1 MKVLTLR
8 VSINLLALST
18 IKNNIE
24 RRCTMIT
31 CDTMYGVRTCDE
43 SHCDNCPLQK
53 YDYYKE
59 DADVPDEDL

>member
-1 MKVLTLR
+1 
-8 VSINLLALST
+8 
-18 IKNNIE
+18 
-24 RRCTMIT
+24 MIT